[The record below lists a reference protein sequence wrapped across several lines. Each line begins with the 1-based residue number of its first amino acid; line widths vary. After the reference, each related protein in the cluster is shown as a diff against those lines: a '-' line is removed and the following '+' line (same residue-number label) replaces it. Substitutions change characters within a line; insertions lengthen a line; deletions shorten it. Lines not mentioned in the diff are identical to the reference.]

1 MSTKKLAALS
11 EKKRKNG
18 NIFTE
23 YAHWFLLFP
32 FLLLFLT
39 LIILPIVC
47 AIGLSFTDYNGMET
61 PDFTFWDNYIRI
73 FSKDSVFMQK
83 ILPNTIIYA
92 VLVGPGGFILA
103 FFMAWLLSQLSD
115 IPRTILAVILYL
127 PSMTAGV
134 TVSTVWA
141 VIFSGDRTGYLNS
154 LLLRLNLIQSPITW
168 LQNEET
174 LMPIMII
181 VALWSSMGIGF
192 LSILSGI
199 MNVNKELYEAAR
211 LDGVKNR
218 VQEALY
224 VTIPS
229 IRPQLLFG
237 AVMAVVN
244 AFNSAGLGVQL
255 SGSNPTPGY
264 AGSVIVNHI
273 DDFGFIRYE
282 MGYAAALSVVLLL
295 IISLASKVAHK
306 LFGDSDN

>member
-1 MSTKKLAALS
+1 MSKEKLAVKAL
-11 EKKRKNG
+11 KRQKNG
-18 NIFTE
+18 NFFTE
-23 YAHWFLLFP
+23 YAHWILLCP

-39 LIILPIVC
+39 LIILPILC
-47 AIGLSFTDYNGMET
+47 AIGLSFTDFNGMEA
-61 PDFTFWDNYIRI
+61 PDITFFDNYIRI
-73 FSKDSVFMQK
+73 FSKDAVFMQK

-103 FFMAWLLSQLSD
+103 FFMAWLLSQLD
-115 IPRTILAVILYL
+115 DVPRTILAVILYL

-168 LQNEET
+168 LQNEDT

-295 IISLASKVAHK
+295 IISLASKVAYK
-306 LFGDSDN
+306 LFGDD

>member
-1 MSTKKLAALS
+1 MNAKKLALKA
-11 EKKRKNG
+11 EKQQKSG
-18 NIFTE
+18 NFFTE
-23 YAHWFLLFP
+23 YAHWILLFP

-39 LIILPIVC
+39 LIILPILC

-61 PDFTFWDNYIRI
+61 PEFTFLDNYIRI
-73 FSKDSVFMQK
+73 FSRDSVFMQK

-103 FFMAWLLSQLSD
+103 FLMAWLLSQLD
-115 IPRTILAVILYL
+115 KVPRTILAVVLYL

-141 VIFSGDRTGYLNS
+141 VIFNGDRTGYLNS

-168 LQNEET
+168 LQNEST

-199 MNVNKELYEAAR
+199 LNVNKELYEAAR

-295 IISLASKVAHK
+295 IITLASKVAYK
-306 LFGDSDN
+306 LFGDK

>member
-1 MSTKKLAALS
+1 MSAKKLAAMAA
-11 EKKRKNG
+11 KRQKNG
-18 NIFTE
+18 NFLTE
-23 YAHWFLLFP
+23 YAHWILLFP

-39 LIILPIVC
+39 LIILPILC

-61 PDFTFWDNYIRI
+61 PDITFLDNYIRV
-73 FSKDSVFMQK
+73 FSKDAVFMQK

-103 FFMAWLLSQLSD
+103 FFMAWLLSQLD
-115 IPRTILAVILYL
+115 DVPRTILAVILYL

-168 LQNEET
+168 LQNEDT

-244 AFNSAGLGVQL
+244 AFNSAGLGVAL

-264 AGSVIVNHI
+264 AGSIIVNHI

-295 IISLASKVAHK
+295 IISLASKVAYK
-306 LFGDSDN
+306 LFGDD

>member
-1 MSTKKLAALS
+1 MNAKKLTRKS
-11 EKKRKNG
+11 EKRSIRG
-18 NIFTE
+18 NFFTD
-23 YAHWFLLFP
+23 YAHWILLLP
-32 FLLLFLT
+32 FLTLFIT
-39 LIILPIVC
+39 LIILPIFC

-61 PDFTFWDNYIRI
+61 PDFTFLDNYIRI
-73 FSKDSVFMQK
+73 FSRDAVFMQK

-103 FFMAWLLSQLSD
+103 FFMAWLLSQLD
-115 IPRTILAVILYL
+115 NVPRTILAVVLYL

-141 VIFSGDRTGYLNS
+141 VIFNGDRTGYLNS

-168 LQNEET
+168 LQNEST

-244 AFNSAGLGVQL
+244 AFNSAGLGVAL

-295 IISLASKVAHK
+295 IIALASKLAHK
-306 LFGDSDN
+306 LFGDK

>member
-1 MSTKKLAALS
+1 MSAKKLTEMAANNQ
-11 EKKRKNG
+11 KNG
-18 NIFTE
+18 SFFTR
-23 YAHWFLLFP
+23 YAHWILLSP

-39 LIILPIVC
+39 LIILPILC

-61 PDFTFWDNYIRI
+61 PDITFLDNYIRI
-73 FSKDSVFMQK
+73 FSKDAVFMQK

-115 IPRTILAVILYL
+115 VPRTILAVVLYL

-168 LQNEET
+168 LQNEDT

-218 VQEALY
+218 IQEALY

-295 IISLASKVAHK
+295 IISLASKVAYK
-306 LFGDSDN
+306 LFGDD

>member
-1 MSTKKLAALS
+1 
-11 EKKRKNG
+11 
-18 NIFTE
+18 
-23 YAHWFLLFP
+23 
-32 FLLLFLT
+32 
-39 LIILPIVC
+39 
-47 AIGLSFTDYNGMET
+47 
-61 PDFTFWDNYIRI
+61 
-73 FSKDSVFMQK
+73 
-83 ILPNTIIYA
+83 
-92 VLVGPGGFILA
+92 
-103 FFMAWLLSQLSD
+103 
-115 IPRTILAVILYL
+115 
-127 PSMTAGV
+127 
-134 TVSTVWA
+134 
-141 VIFSGDRTGYLNS
+141 
-154 LLLRLNLIQSPITW
+154 
-168 LQNEET
+168 
-174 LMPIMII
+174 MPIMII

-273 DDFGFIRYE
+273 DDYGFIRYE

-306 LFGDSDN
+306 LFGDNDD

>member
-1 MSTKKLAALS
+1 
-11 EKKRKNG
+11 
-18 NIFTE
+18 
-23 YAHWFLLFP
+23 
-32 FLLLFLT
+32 
-39 LIILPIVC
+39 
-47 AIGLSFTDYNGMET
+47 
-61 PDFTFWDNYIRI
+61 
-73 FSKDSVFMQK
+73 MQK

-103 FFMAWLLSQLSD
+103 FLMAWLLSQLND
-115 IPRTILAVILYL
+115 VPRTILAVVLYL

-174 LMPIMII
+174 LMPIMIL

-244 AFNSAGLGVQL
+244 AFNSASLGVQL

-295 IISLASKVAHK
+295 IISLASKVAYK
-306 LFGDSDN
+306 LFSDD

>member
-1 MSTKKLAALS
+1 MNPEKLA
-11 EKKRKNG
+11 KKAQKRQNRG
-18 NIFTE
+18 NVFTE
-23 YAHWFLLFP
+23 YAHWILLIP
-32 FLLLFLT
+32 FLTLFLT
-39 LIILPIVC
+39 LIILPIIC

-61 PDFTFWDNYIRI
+61 PEFTFMDNYIRI
-73 FSKDSVFMQK
+73 FSRDSVFMQK

-103 FFMAWLLSQLSD
+103 FLMAWLLSQLD
-115 IPRTILAVILYL
+115 KVPRTILAVVLYL

-141 VIFSGDRTGYLNS
+141 VIFNGDRTGYLNS

-168 LQNEET
+168 LQNEST

-295 IISLASKVAHK
+295 IITLASKVAYK
-306 LFGDSDN
+306 LFGDK

>member
-1 MSTKKLAALS
+1 MSAKKLTLLAQ
-11 EKKRKNG
+11 KRKKTG
-18 NIFTE
+18 NFLTE
-23 YAHWFLLFP
+23 YSHWILLFP
-32 FLLLFLT
+32 FLSLFLA
-39 LIILPIVC
+39 LIVLPILC

-61 PDFTFWDNYIRI
+61 PDYTFLDNYIRL
-73 FSKDSVFMQK
+73 FSQDSVFMQK

-103 FFMAWLLSQLSD
+103 FFMAWLLSQLNKV
-115 IPRTILAVILYL
+115 PRTILAVILYL
-127 PSMTAGV
+127 PSMTVGV

-154 LLLRLNLIQSPITW
+154 ILLQLNLIQSPITW
-168 LQNEET
+168 LQDEST

-199 MNVNKELYEAAR
+199 LNVNKELYEAAR

-224 VTIPS
+224 ITIPS

-255 SGSNPTPGY
+255 SGSNPTPKY

-273 DDFGFIRYE
+273 DDYGFIRYE

-295 IISLASKVAHK
+295 IIALASKFAHR
-306 LFGDSDN
+306 LFGEK

>member
-1 MSTKKLAALS
+1 MRTKKLEKLS
-11 EKKRKNG
+11 AKRQKNG
-18 NIFTE
+18 SFFTV
-23 YAHWFLLFP
+23 YSHWVLLLP
-32 FLLLFLT
+32 FLVLFVI
-39 LIILPIVC
+39 LIILPIIC
-47 AIGLSFTDYNGMET
+47 AIGLSFTNYNGMQT
-61 PDFTFWDNYIRI
+61 PDITFLDNYVRI
-73 FSKDSVFMQK
+73 FSKDAVFMQK

-92 VLVGPGGFILA
+92 VIVGPGGFILS
-103 FFMAWLLSQLSD
+103 FILAWLLSQLNKV
-115 IPRTILAVILYL
+115 PRTILAVILYL
-127 PSMTAGV
+127 PSLTAGV

-141 VIFSGDRTGYLNS
+141 VIFNGDRTGYLNS
-154 LLLRLNLIQSPITW
+154 LLLRLNLIDTPITW
-168 LQNEET
+168 LQNTDT
-174 LMPIMII
+174 LMPIMIL

-199 MNVNKELYEAAR
+199 LNVDKSLYEAAR
-211 LDGVKNR
+211 LDGVKSR

-264 AGSVIVNHI
+264 AGSIIVNHV
-273 DDFGFIRYE
+273 DDYGFIRYE

-295 IISLASKVAHK
+295 IISLASKVAYK
-306 LFGDSDN
+306 QFGDE

>member
-1 MSTKKLAALS
+1 MSPKKLAIKA
-11 EKKRKNG
+11 EKQRKSG
-18 NIFTE
+18 NFFTE
-23 YAHWFLLFP
+23 YAHWMLLFP
-32 FLLLFLT
+32 FLILFLT
-39 LIILPIVC
+39 LIILPILC
-47 AIGLSFTDYNGMET
+47 AIGLSFTDYNGMQT
-61 PDFTFWDNYIRI
+61 PEFTFLDNYIRI
-73 FSKDSVFMQK
+73 FSRDSVFMQK

-103 FFMAWLLSQLSD
+103 FLMAWLLSQLD
-115 IPRTILAVILYL
+115 KVPRTILAVVLYL

-141 VIFSGDRTGYLNS
+141 VIFNGDRTGYLNS

-168 LQNEET
+168 LQNEST

-199 MNVNKELYEAAR
+199 LNVNKELYEAAR

-218 VQEALY
+218 VQEAIY

-273 DDFGFIRYE
+273 DDYGFIRYE

-295 IISLASKVAHK
+295 IITLASKVAYK
-306 LFGDSDN
+306 LFGDK

>member
-1 MSTKKLAALS
+1 MSAKKNWAIKLNGQ
-11 EKKRKNG
+11 KNG
-18 NIFTE
+18 SFFTR
-23 YAHWFLLFP
+23 YAHWILLSP

-39 LIILPIVC
+39 LIILPIIC

-61 PDFTFWDNYIRI
+61 PDITFLDNYIRI
-73 FSKDSVFMQK
+73 FSKDAVFMQK

-92 VLVGPGGFILA
+92 VLVGPGGFILG
-103 FFMAWLLSQLSD
+103 FFMAWLLSQLDD
-115 IPRTILAVILYL
+115 IPRTILAVVLYL

-168 LQNEET
+168 LQNSDT

-199 MNVNKELYEAAR
+199 MNVDKALYEAAR

-218 VQEALY
+218 IQEAIY

-244 AFNSAGLGVQL
+244 AFNSAGLGVAL

-264 AGSVIVNHI
+264 AGSIIVNHI
-273 DDFGFIRYE
+273 DDYGFIRYE

-295 IISLASKVAHK
+295 IISLASKVAYK
-306 LFGDSDN
+306 LFGDN

>member
-1 MSTKKLAALS
+1 MSAKRNWVIKLNGQ
-11 EKKRKNG
+11 KNG
-18 NIFTE
+18 SFFTR
-23 YAHWFLLFP
+23 YAHWILLSP

-39 LIILPIVC
+39 LIILPIIC

-61 PDFTFWDNYIRI
+61 PDITFLDNYIRI
-73 FSKDSVFMQK
+73 FSKDAVFMQK

-92 VLVGPGGFILA
+92 VLVGPGGFILG
-103 FFMAWLLSQLSD
+103 FFMAWLLSQLDD
-115 IPRTILAVILYL
+115 IPRTILAVVLYL

-168 LQNEET
+168 LQNSDT

-199 MNVNKELYEAAR
+199 MNVDKALYEAAR

-218 VQEALY
+218 IQEAIY

-244 AFNSAGLGVQL
+244 AFNSAGLGVAL

-264 AGSVIVNHI
+264 AGSIIVNHI
-273 DDFGFIRYE
+273 DDYGFIRYE

-295 IISLASKVAHK
+295 IISLASKVAYK
-306 LFGDSDN
+306 LFGDN

>member
-1 MSTKKLAALS
+1 MRTKKLALKA
-11 EKKRKNG
+11 EKRQNRG
-18 NIFTE
+18 NFFTD
-23 YAHWFLLFP
+23 YAHWILLSP
-32 FLLLFLT
+32 FLALFIT
-39 LIILPIVC
+39 LIILPIIC
-47 AIGLSFTDYNGMET
+47 AISLSFTDYNGMET
-61 PDFTFWDNYIRI
+61 PDFVLLDNYLRI
-73 FSKDSVFMQK
+73 FSRDAVFMQK
-83 ILPNTIIYA
+83 ILPNTIVYA
-92 VLVGPGGFILA
+92 VLVGPGGFVLA
-103 FFMAWLLSQLSD
+103 FFMAWLLSQLD
-115 IPRTILAVILYL
+115 KVPRTILAVVLYL

-141 VIFSGDRTGYLNS
+141 VIFNGDRTGYLNS

-199 MNVNKELYEAAR
+199 LNVNKELYEAAR

-218 VQEALY
+218 IQEAIY

-244 AFNSAGLGVQL
+244 AFNSAGLGVAL

-295 IISLASKVAHK
+295 IITLASKVAYK
-306 LFGDSDN
+306 LFGDK

>member
-1 MSTKKLAALS
+1 MNPEKLA
-11 EKKRKNG
+11 KKAEQRQNRG
-18 NIFTE
+18 NVFTE
-23 YAHWFLLFP
+23 YAHWILLIP
-32 FLLLFLT
+32 FLTLFLT

-47 AIGLSFTDYNGMET
+47 AIGLSFTDYNGMEA
-61 PDFTFWDNYIRI
+61 PEFTFMDNYIRI
-73 FSKDSVFMQK
+73 FSRDSVFMQK

-103 FFMAWLLSQLSD
+103 FLMAWLLSQLD
-115 IPRTILAVILYL
+115 KVPRTILAVVLYL

-141 VIFSGDRTGYLNS
+141 VIFNGDRTGYLNS

-168 LQNEET
+168 LQNEST

-273 DDFGFIRYE
+273 DDYGFIRYE

-295 IISLASKVAHK
+295 IITLASKVAYK
-306 LFGDSDN
+306 LFGDK

>member
-1 MSTKKLAALS
+1 MSAKKNWATKLNGQ
-11 EKKRKNG
+11 KNG
-18 NIFTE
+18 SFFTR
-23 YAHWFLLFP
+23 YAHWILLSP
-32 FLLLFLT
+32 FLLLFLV
-39 LIILPIVC
+39 LIILPIIC

-61 PDFTFWDNYIRI
+61 PDITFLDNYIRI
-73 FSKDSVFMQK
+73 FSKDAVFMQK

-92 VLVGPGGFILA
+92 VLVGPGGFILG
-103 FFMAWLLSQLSD
+103 FFMAWLLSQLDD
-115 IPRTILAVILYL
+115 IPRTILAVVLYL

-141 VIFSGDRTGYLNS
+141 VIFSGDRTGCLNS

-168 LQNEET
+168 LQNSDT

-199 MNVNKELYEAAR
+199 MNVDKALYEAAR

-218 VQEALY
+218 IQEAIY

-244 AFNSAGLGVQL
+244 AFNSAGLGVAL

-264 AGSVIVNHI
+264 AGSIIVNHI
-273 DDFGFIRYE
+273 DDYGFIRYE

-295 IISLASKVAHK
+295 IISLASKVAYK
-306 LFGDSDN
+306 LFGDN

>member
-1 MSTKKLAALS
+1 MSTKKLTALAA
-11 EKKRKNG
+11 KRQRPRN
-18 NIFTE
+18 FLTE
-23 YAHWFLLFP
+23 YAHWVLLFP
-32 FLLLFLT
+32 FLVLFLT
-39 LIILPIVC
+39 LIILPILC

-61 PDFTFWDNYIRI
+61 PDFTFLDNYIRI

-103 FFMAWLLSQLSD
+103 FFMAWLLSQLKPV
-115 IPRTILAVILYL
+115 PRTILAVILYL
-127 PSMTAGV
+127 PSMTVGV

-154 LLLRLNLIQSPITW
+154 LLLQLNLIQSPITW
-168 LQNEET
+168 LQNEDT
-174 LMPIMII
+174 LMPIMIL

-199 MNVNKELYEAAR
+199 MNVNKDLYEAAR

-244 AFNSAGLGVQL
+244 AFNSAGLGVAL

-264 AGSVIVNHI
+264 AGSIIVNHI

-306 LFGDSDN
+306 LFGDHD

>member
-1 MSTKKLAALS
+1 MSAKKNWAIKLNGQ
-11 EKKRKNG
+11 KNG
-18 NIFTE
+18 SFFTR
-23 YAHWFLLFP
+23 YAHWILLSP

-39 LIILPIVC
+39 LIILPIIC
-47 AIGLSFTDYNGMET
+47 AVGLSFTDYNGMET
-61 PDFTFWDNYIRI
+61 PDITFLDNYIRI
-73 FSKDSVFMQK
+73 FSKDAVFMQK

-92 VLVGPGGFILA
+92 VLVGPGGFILG
-103 FFMAWLLSQLSD
+103 FFMAWLLSQLDD
-115 IPRTILAVILYL
+115 IPRTILAVVLYL

-168 LQNEET
+168 LQNSDT

-199 MNVNKELYEAAR
+199 MNVDKALYEAAR

-218 VQEALY
+218 IQEAIY

-244 AFNSAGLGVQL
+244 AFNSAGLGVAL

-264 AGSVIVNHI
+264 AGSIIVNHI
-273 DDFGFIRYE
+273 DDYGFIRYE

-295 IISLASKVAHK
+295 IISLASKVAYK
-306 LFGDSDN
+306 LFGDN